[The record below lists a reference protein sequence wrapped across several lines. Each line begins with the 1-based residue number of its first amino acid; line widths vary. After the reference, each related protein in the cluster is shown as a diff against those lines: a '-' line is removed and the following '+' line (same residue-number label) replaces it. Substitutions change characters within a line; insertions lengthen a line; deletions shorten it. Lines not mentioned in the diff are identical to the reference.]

1 MNPLNVKETRM
12 NPLKHLRRN
21 IVAYVALFAALSA
34 GAYAAGLKK
43 NSVGSKQIKT
53 AAVKDAEIASGAVS
67 AAKLAAGSVDGGK
80 VADGSLKGADID
92 EGSLGEVPNAADATN
107 ADNATNATN
116 ATNAVNAEDADT
128 VGGAS
133 VKTFSASQQPP
144 NDDVEVVTIG
154 DLTLTLGCTYASGVV
169 VNATT
174 AVDNASVQSIMLDQI
189 GNAEAWV
196 NQEDWDTGTTLAIVP
211 GAADAGNLIG
221 ELRYRTADGKV
232 VTVNFG
238 SDATD
243 NGCQLFGTAV
253 GR

>member
-1 MNPLNVKETRM
+1 
-12 NPLKHLRRN
+12 
-21 IVAYVALFAALSA
+21 VAYVALFAALSA

-53 AAVKDAEIASGAVS
+53 AAVKDPEIAPGAVS
-67 AAKLAAGSVDGGK
+67 AAKLADGSVTGAK
-80 VADGSLKGADID
+80 VSDGSLTGADVD
-92 EGSLGEVPNAADATN
+92 EGSLGEVPKAADATS
-107 ADNATNATN
+107 AGNATN

-221 ELRYRTADGKV
+221 ELRYRTQDGKV

>member
-1 MNPLNVKETRM
+1 M

-53 AAVKDAEIASGAVS
+53 AAVKDAEIAPDAVS
-67 AAKLAAGSVDGGK
+67 TAKVS
-80 VADGSLKGADID
+80 DGSLTGGDID
-92 EGSLGEVPNAADATN
+92 EDSLGEVPSAADAKNAANATN
-107 ADNATNATN
+107 AVNATNATN
-116 ATNAVNAEDADT
+116 ATNADNADNAET
-128 VGGAS
+128 VGGLT
-133 VKTFSASQQPP
+133 VKAFSESQMPP
-144 NDDVEVVTIG
+144 NDEVDVVKVG
-154 DLTLTLGCTYASGVV
+154 DLTLTLACTYAAGVI

-174 AVDNASVQSIMLDQI
+174 AVDNASVQSILLDAA
-189 GNAEAWV
+189 GNAEAFV
-196 NQEDWDTGTTLAIVP
+196 NQEDWDTGTPLAIVP

-221 ELRYRTADGKV
+221 ELRYRTETGDV
-232 VTVNFG
+232 VTVDFG
-238 SDATD
+238 SDATG